1 MGEEGGCPI
10 EGPPWGPWED
20 SEPGG
25 GGADKNVRHKEGEL
39 RRLWA
44 FRIQRTQVGV
54 MRSDEKPKRSGP
66 T

>member
-10 EGPPWGPWED
+10 EGPPWGLGED

-25 GGADKNVRHKEGEL
+25 GGAGKTV
-39 RRLWA
+39 
-44 FRIQRTQVGV
+44 VGC
-54 MRSDEKPKRSGP
+54 